1 MENHIFYKDEWLK
14 IINEDVLWTHEIGDN
29 SIDLIVTSP
38 PYNVD
43 IKYNT
48 HNDKLSYK
56 EYLEFSRKW
65 LTRCYGWLKGDEL
78 FHEKVRNIN

>member
-1 MENHIFYKDEWLK
+1 MENMSNDKLYYEINNLK
-14 IINEDVLWTHEIGDN
+14 IYHENILDVDFIEDN

-48 HNDKLSYK
+48 HNDKTDL
-56 EYLEFSRKW
+56 
-65 LTRCYGWLKGDEL
+65 
-78 FHEKVRNIN
+78 